1 MEKKPTIVDIAKAL
15 GISVSTV
22 HRALNNHPKTTAMTK
37 SRVLQMAKKLGYK
50 PNLAARYLSS
60 KRSIRI
66 SVNTLRGTTSFWD
79 EVRAGIEDERRSLD
93 LENVELEFRT
103 YPLGEGEQAA
113 FEEALVKEF
122 DGIITFPSQPNTLR
136 PLMRRAARQNTPVV
150 FVATDAPGTGRLSV
164 VSIDTQASGSLAA
177 DLIGR
182 IVGGRGELAVT
193 LFDADITE
201 HAEKFSAF
209 EQTVRSLYPSMRVHD
224 PIEDHDNDD
233 LAYDQCRKLLKT
245 NPKIVGMYVTTELSI
260 PVIQAAKDLGRI
272 SDLTIVTTDL
282 FPALVNE
289 IRSGAVT
296 ASIYQRPRT
305 QGRMAFRVLHDF
317 LVEGECPPG
326 QLSFAPHLVMRGNLE
341 FFLEREIFAQSSE
354 DQFASGSYANARG
367 GMRE

>member
-1 MEKKPTIVDIAKAL
+1 
-15 GISVSTV
+15 
-22 HRALNNHPKTTAMTK
+22 
-37 SRVLQMAKKLGYK
+37 
-50 PNLAARYLSS
+50 
-60 KRSIRI
+60 
-66 SVNTLRGTTSFWD
+66 
-79 EVRAGIEDERRSLD
+79 
-93 LENVELEFRT
+93 
-103 YPLGEGEQAA
+103 
-113 FEEALVKEF
+113 
-122 DGIITFPSQPNTLR
+122 
-136 PLMRRAARQNTPVV
+136 MRRAARQNTPVV

-164 VSIDTQASGSLAA
+164 VSIDAQASGSLAA

-193 LFDADITE
+193 LFDAGINE

-209 EQTVRSLYPSMRVHD
+209 EQTVKSLYPSMRVHD
-224 PIEDHDNDD
+224 AIEDRDNDE
-233 LAYDQCRKLLKT
+233 LAYDQCRKLLKA
-245 NPKIVGMYVTTELSI
+245 NPKIVGIYVTTELSI
-260 PVIQAAKDLGRI
+260 PVIQAAKDIGRI

-341 FFLEREIFAQSSE
+341 FFLQREIFEHASE
-354 DQFASGSYANARG
+354 EKLGSAGYANARG